1 MEKSELVLKPDG
13 SVYHLAL
20 FPHEIADDIILVGD
34 PERSEW
40 VSGFFDKIEVSRHNR
55 EIISY
60 TGYYKNKRFTV
71 ISTGMGTDNID
82 IVVNEL
88 DALANIDLEKREIKK
103 EHKSLNLIRIG
114 TSGALHSKIDVNSVV
129 ISEMALG
136 MDGLLHYYK
145 HDPSIREVD
154 FEKNILQN
162 VNWPDTLPK
171 PYVVK
176 GDSELYNKLYS
187 DKFHSGVTVTA
198 SGFYG
203 PQGRV
208 LRLPLA
214 YPELIN
220 QFENFEYQGHILANF
235 EMETSALFGLAKL
248 MGHQAC
254 TVCVAIAN
262 RVTKDFT
269 DDYSQAIKN
278 LVLHVLNSLVK

>member
-20 FPHEIADDIILVGD
+20 FPHEIADTIILVGD
-34 PERSEW
+34 PERSDW
-40 VSGFFDKIEVSRHNR
+40 VSSFFDKIEVSRRNR

-60 TGYYKNKRFTV
+60 TGYYKNKRISV
-71 ISTGMGTDNID
+71 VSTGMGTDNID

-88 DALANIDLEKREIKK
+88 DALANIDLEKREVKR

-114 TSGALHSKIDVNSVV
+114 TSGALHNKIDINNVV

-145 HDPSIREVD
+145 HDSSIRETD
-154 FEKNILQN
+154 LEKAVLQK
-162 VNWPDTLPK
+162 VNWPDTLPN
-171 PYVVK
+171 PYIVS
-176 GDSELYNKLYS
+176 GDQGLFNKLNS
-187 DKFHSGVTVTA
+187 DQFHKGITVTA
-198 SGFYG
+198 SGFYA

-248 MGHQAC
+248 MGHRAC
-254 TVCVAIAN
+254 TLCVAIAN
-262 RVTKDFT
+262 RVTKDFSE
-269 DDYSQAIKN
+269 DYSQAIKN
-278 LVLHVLNSLVK
+278 LALHVLDKMTE